1 MMKPHFKDGFLF
13 LKELF
18 AAEIPKT
25 EIKMKNPLYPGEA
38 ILGLSKIFTCQ
49 FHYEHMQPKY
59 ETQILKSVLW
69 WRH

>member
-1 MMKPHFKDGFLF
+1 MENTKDSKNINLVRSQKLYQSMMKPHFKDGFLF

-38 ILGLSKIFTCQ
+38 ILGLSKIFTC
-49 FHYEHMQPKY
+49 
-59 ETQILKSVLW
+59 
-69 WRH
+69 